1 MFCVTL
7 ILPAMFMLFD
17 KVIAKTTL
25 GFKPKKTS
33 NSEAAV

>member
-1 MFCVTL
+1 
-7 ILPAMFMLFD
+7 MFMLFD

-33 NSEAAV
+33 ISEAAV

>member
-1 MFCVTL
+1 
-7 ILPAMFMLFD
+7 MFMLFD

-25 GFKPKKTS
+25 GFKPKKIS